1 MPDAAFRP
9 GLTVVILTCN
19 KAAAPAACLDSLV
32 GPDAAER

>member
-1 MPDAAFRP
+1 
-9 GLTVVILTCN
+9 VVILTCN